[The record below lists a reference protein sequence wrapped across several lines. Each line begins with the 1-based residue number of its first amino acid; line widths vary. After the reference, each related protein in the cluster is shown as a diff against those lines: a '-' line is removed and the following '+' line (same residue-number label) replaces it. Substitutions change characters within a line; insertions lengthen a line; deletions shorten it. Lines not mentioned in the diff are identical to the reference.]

1 MVFVWWNSLTNFS
14 GFAASVGV
22 GNGPWTSKSK
32 WEANKAE
39 TVRRWGRFRT
49 GRSRDTRVRFTR
61 TPRPTAGWFPAP
73 LSFAF
78 LFCSIIF
85 FYRIFLNLISNICLL
100 YFKEELIDDGVVL
113 SKRKSKVKASEDVDL
128 KDQHL
133 VENSGDGIIPSTEE
147 IPDKMDEAMEESSE
161 NISLQESEVPNKLKR
176 VLHFFF

>member
-1 MVFVWWNSLTNFS
+1 
-14 GFAASVGV
+14 
-22 GNGPWTSKSK
+22 
-32 WEANKAE
+32 
-39 TVRRWGRFRT
+39 
-49 GRSRDTRVRFTR
+49 
-61 TPRPTAGWFPAP
+61 
-73 LSFAF
+73 
-78 LFCSIIF
+78 
-85 FYRIFLNLISNICLL
+85 
-100 YFKEELIDDGVVL
+100 VL